1 MHEICTRNAVRESA
15 MSSITLKISN
25 NVAYPLELVAVS
37 IEAHCALLDP
47 VTALQVLEIVN
58 LSYRG
63 EQKDAE
69 KM

>member
-1 MHEICTRNAVRESA
+1 